1 MDDEL
6 STKDDLV
13 LHNAKTGETV
23 ISYRGTTDDP
33 VGKPKNFVQD
43 WLVNGQIAGGSTHT
57 SRAKTAE
64 KQAYRVIQ
72 KYGKQNLVVTGHS
85 QGGGISYHI
94 ATKYD
99 LEGHHYNPSINH
111 SNVAQAGKY
120 ANNKNAQNIY
130 KTHLDFAS
138 PLAYSK
144 NLKKSNTTVHTVGT
158 IKDMDSPVSTHSI
171 DQFSPTPLKVHA
183 DGTVSVKRQT
193 AKQSIKNGI
202 KHTVTYHPVGKAVVS
217 VTDQLPS
224 LVHKTVDL
232 EASAAKGVTHLG
244 VNLAI
249 NEEQAVVDEMIVD
262 ASLAL
267 APETMGLSIVAGAGA
282 VYLHH
287 VAGSWVERHVDKVAD
302 KAIDTVSEAAHKAT
316 NMFFSL
322 F

>member
-1 MDDEL
+1 MCIRD
-6 STKDDLV
+6 
-13 LHNAKTGETV
+13 
-23 ISYRGTTDDP
+23 R
-33 VGKPKNFVQD
+33 
-43 WLVNGQIAGGSTHT
+43 
-57 SRAKTAE
+57 
-64 KQAYRVIQ
+64 
-72 KYGKQNLVVTGHS
+72 
-85 QGGGISYHI
+85 
-94 ATKYD
+94 
-99 LEGHHYNPSINH
+99 
-111 SNVAQAGKY
+111 AGKF